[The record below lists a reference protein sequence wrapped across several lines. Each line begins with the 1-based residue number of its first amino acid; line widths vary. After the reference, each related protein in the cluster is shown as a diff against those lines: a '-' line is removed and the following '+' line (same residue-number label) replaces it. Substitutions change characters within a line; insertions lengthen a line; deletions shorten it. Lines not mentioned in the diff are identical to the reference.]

1 MLVLSFFHGLLAYFF
16 CNFAPLFMDR
26 NTITGFSLIF
36 LILIGYYWYTAP
48 TAEEQ
53 AIFQRQ
59 RDSVARVEAAK
70 VTSPTPAKSSS
81 VAISEAASP
90 IKDSALLS
98 TIGGFA
104 SQLQGKPGLVQLKSK
119 ELSVDIRLKGGNIG
133 RVVLN
138 NHRRSDS
145 SVLELLSNQLNDNQW
160 AFELYTANGPLNS
173 GDFYW
178 NVVSQTENQ
187 VTLRLGDTSRYIDQI
202 YSLAAD
208 GFTVKHDLK
217 LKGIDEIVKSRN
229 SGIKITWRAQLQK
242 QEKDMKWETQNTTV
256 VYRLHGEDADK
267 LDLASPA
274 SEELK
279 NNLDWFGFKQQY
291 FSVMM
296 VADSGFSS
304 DAKIAWKETKEA
316 NRIKDLNAEVYVDF
330 ERQPLKEYGFSYYFG
345 PNQFYTMK
353 EAQVGMPNAGLEN
366 TIPLGWGIFGWV
378 NRYAVIPVFHALDGV
393 IGSMGIIILLLTVII
408 KTALLP
414 LVYKSYISTAKM
426 RILKPE
432 IDVIKEKHGS
442 DMQKMQQENMALYR
456 KAGVS
461 PMSGCVPVLLQMP
474 ILFAMFQFFPNAF
487 ELRQKAFMWA
497 TDLSQYDGPNLG
509 FTIPFYGDHVS
520 FFTLLMTLST
530 LIYTH
535 FNNQLTG
542 VTGQMK
548 YIGYF
553 MPVIFLGV
561 LNDYAAGLTWYYF
574 LSNMIT
580 FGQQWVIRRTVD
592 DTKLHA
598 QIAENRKKPATKSKF
613 QQRMEEAM
621 KASQQRANTTKGKKH

>member
-1 MLVLSFFHGLLAYFF
+1 
-16 CNFAPLFMDR
+16 MDR

-48 TAEEQ
+48 TAEQQ
-53 AIFQRQ
+53 AIFERQ
-59 RDSVARVEAAK
+59 RDSIAKVEAAK
-70 VTSPTPAKSSS
+70 VASAQPKQASNASVSSATTP
-81 VAISEAASP
+81 V
-90 IKDSALLS
+90 KDSALLN
-98 TIGGFA
+98 TLGGFA
-104 SQLQGKPGLVQLKSK
+104 SQLQGTPGLVQLKSK
-119 ELSVDIRLKGGNIG
+119 ELSIDIRTKGGNMG

-145 SVLELLSNQLNDNQW
+145 SALELLSNQINDNQW
-160 AFELYTANGPLNS
+160 AFEIYTANGPLNS
-173 GDFYW
+173 ADFYW
-178 NVVSQTENQ
+178 HVISQSDNQ
-187 VTLRLGDTSRYIDQI
+187 VTLRLGDSSRYIDQI
-202 YSLAAD
+202 YSLSAE

-217 LKGIDEIVKSRN
+217 MKGIDEIVKTRN
-229 SGIKITWRAQLQK
+229 SGIKITWNAQLQK
-242 QEKDMKWETQNTTV
+242 QEKDMKWEKQNTTV

-291 FSVMM
+291 FSAMM

-304 DAKIAWKETKEA
+304 DAKISWKETKDV
-316 NRIKDLNAEVYVDF
+316 NRIKNLQAEVYVDF

-353 EAQVGMPNAGLEN
+353 EAQVGMPNAGLERI
-366 TIPLGWGIFGWV
+366 IPLGWGIFGWV
-378 NRYAVIPVFHALDGV
+378 NRYVVIPVFHALDGV
-393 IGSMGIIILLLTVII
+393 IGSMGIIILLLTIII

-432 IDVIKEKHGS
+432 IDAIKEKHGN

-461 PMSGCVPVLLQMP
+461 PLSGCVPVLLQMP

-497 TDLSQYDGPNLG
+497 ADLSQYDGPNLG

-520 FFTLLMTLST
+520 FFTLLMTVST

-535 FNNQLTG
+535 FNNQLSG

-553 MPVIFLGV
+553 MPIIFLGV

-574 LSNMIT
+574 VSNMIT
-580 FGQQWVIRRTVD
+580 FGQQWAIRRTVD

-598 QIAENRKKPATKSKF
+598 QIAENRKKPVTKSKF

-621 KASQQRANTTKGKKH
+621 KASQQRANASSKGKKR

>member
-1 MLVLSFFHGLLAYFF
+1 
-16 CNFAPLFMDR
+16 MDR

-70 VTSPTPAKSSS
+70 VTSPTPSKLGSA
-81 VAISEAASP
+81 AISETASP
-90 IKDSALLS
+90 VKDSALLS

-119 ELSVDIRLKGGNIG
+119 ELSIDIRTKGGNIG

-145 SVLELLSNQLNDNQW
+145 SVLELLSNQVNDNQW

-173 GDFYW
+173 ADFYW
-178 NVVSQTENQ
+178 NVVSQTEKQ
-187 VTLRLGDTSRYIDQI
+187 VTLRLGDSARYIDQI

-304 DAKIAWKETKEA
+304 DAKISWKETKDA

-330 ERQPLKEYGFSYYFG
+330 ERQPLKSYGFSYYFG

-353 EAQVGMPNAGLEN
+353 DAQVVMTNAGLESI
-366 TIPLGWGIFGWV
+366 IPFGWGIFGWV

-497 TDLSQYDGPNLG
+497 TDLSQYDGPHLG

-520 FFTLLMTLST
+520 FFTILMTVST

-535 FNNQLTG
+535 FNNQLSG

-574 LSNMIT
+574 VSNMIT

-613 QQRMEEAM
+613 QQRMEDAM
-621 KASQQRANTTKGKKH
+621 KASQQRANSAPKGKKR